1 VRSVA
6 ERLREDDRREM
17 LSLTS
22 DQRVALALRL
32 GRRDL
37 ESFRLAHQPP
47 LPVSEARRALERRR
61 QSGRRRSRCLEEL
74 IG

>member
-1 VRSVA
+1 
-6 ERLREDDRREM
+6 M
-17 LSLTS
+17 LSLTP
-22 DQRVALALRL
+22 DQRLALALQL

-37 ESFRLAHQPP
+37 DAFRLAHQPP
-47 LPVSEARRALERRR
+47 LSVSEARRVLQRRR